1 MRYDTLVL
9 KEEFLIPTRKRLY
22 LSLVKI
28 IHKVPISANARV
40 FEVKLWVMRGVS
52 IIKTRGAL
60 HDYSSLRKSQF
71 TYYRLH
77 VNYWPHASLNGIVST
92 QQQSNNVNTLL
103 ANGLSVA
110 FRVVSACICN
120 EHEFY

>member
-40 FEVKLWVMRGVS
+40 FEVTLGHA
-52 IIKTRGAL
+52 GG
-60 HDYSSLRKSQF
+60 
-71 TYYRLH
+71 
-77 VNYWPHASLNGIVST
+77 VNY
-92 QQQSNNVNTLL
+92 QNTW
-103 ANGLSVA
+103 GVTW
-110 FRVVSACICN
+110 
-120 EHEFY
+120 